1 MILDSAIVI
10 GNGESRK
17 PVDIQKLTGRI
28 ILVGCNAIHR
38 DAIVNHLICVDNRMV
53 EEAVANINTSETN
66 IYVRPSSYNLF
77 HTLQKR
83 KNILSVPSIPNQ
95 LTNRIDQ
102 PSNWGSGTYALLVA
116 SQLPNIKKLYL
127 LGFDLYGNNTLVN
140 NLYKNTKNYSAGGSH
155 SIDPSYWIWQA
166 AKVFKLFPTIEYNI
180 VNHDNWLMPP
190 EWKKSNV
197 EFLSIENFKN
207 QLQNS

>member
-53 EEAVANINTSETN
+53 EEAVTNINTSETS

-77 HTLQKR
+77 HTVQKR
-83 KNILSVPSIPNQ
+83 KNILLVPPIPNQ
-95 LTNRIDQ
+95 STDRIDQ
-102 PSNWGSGTYALLVA
+102 PSNWGSGTYALLVT
-116 SQLPNIKKLYL
+116 SQLPNIKKIYL
-127 LGFDLYGNNTLVN
+127 LGFDLYGNANLVN
-140 NLYKNTKNYSAGGSH
+140 NLYKDTKNYSAEGSH

-166 AKVFKLFPTIEYNI
+166 AKVFKLFPTIEYSI

-207 QLQNS
+207 QLHNS